1 MAPQE
6 GLSSISFHKR
16 TPVGVRGPPVP
27 MGERGDSESESWEV
41 TAGRNPESCA
51 VHLSPFTGGKVGSED
66 EWNVQPIPGL
76 LTHPASLHP
85 CNQHTCIERFPYVP
99 SQRSW
104 YSCTCISHYSLS
116 PTSQMVLD
124 PVAPSLLA
132 ALRLL
137 HAVPS
142 TSLTTT

>member
-1 MAPQE
+1 MSGGHLCLRVKGGTLKVSPGRSGLAGILRAVRFTSLLLQE
-6 GLSSISFHKR
+6 GRWDPKMSGTR
-16 TPVGVRGPPVP
+16 
-27 MGERGDSESESWEV
+27 
-41 TAGRNPESCA
+41 
-51 VHLSPFTGGKVGSED
+51 SPS
-66 EWNVQPIPGL
+66 QASL

-124 PVAPSLLA
+124 PVAPSLPA